1 MKLKALKPRL
11 YNIMFHTHTVSGI
24 VISFVLFIIFYAGA
38 FSLFRNELYTWE
50 NPLAR
55 FETQEQVDYDNTLKL
70 VENYIKEKD
79 AFSRIQ
85 LRPSTD
91 DNPFIK
97 FNGTYK
103 EPKEGVK
110 FVQFYINP
118 HTNEVYKNP
127 HSFNNSQSLTYMGDT
142 IYRLH
147 YLRALIPVYG
157 IYVAGIVAFFFLFAI
172 VTGILIHWKNIFNKF
187 YAFTV
192 KGKWKQIWTNSH
204 TTIGAIT
211 IPFQVIYA
219 VTGALLG
226 LSILLLAPSAVLL
239 FDGNRDEII
248 KLVAPNGT
256 IKYDESAENVSN
268 TVTINELYKKLSNE
282 YPESDI
288 TRIQV
293 FSWGKEDGTVLFQIN
308 DENDIAGE
316 GEFLYSAIDGTLLNS
331 IRPETKTYTQSAYRV
346 LIKLHYA
353 EFGGYLLKVI
363 YFVLAMLTCFV
374 ISSGV
379 MIWKTARETSK
390 YTDKQ
395 KRFHHRVTK
404 FYVSLTSGLFPAI
417 ALIFIANK
425 IFPISMEYRVLYVKT
440 TFFIGWILCIGLG
453 LLWNNY
459 AKINRNYIAIGSILA
474 VLIPVFNGVVTG
486 AWFWKTFANQQ
497 YYIFS
502 VDFAWLMTG
511 VFGLLVYIE
520 YLRPKRYKK

>member
-1 MKLKALKPRL
+1 MP
-11 YNIMFHTHTVSGI
+11 
-24 VISFVLFIIFYAGA
+24 
-38 FSLFRNELYTWE
+38 
-50 NPLAR
+50 
-55 FETQEQVDYDNTLKL
+55 
-70 VENYIKEKD
+70 KEKTS
-79 AFSRIQ
+79 AA
-85 LRPSTD
+85 
-91 DNPFIK
+91 
-97 FNGTYK
+97 
-103 EPKEGVK
+103 
-110 FVQFYINP
+110 
-118 HTNEVYKNP
+118 
-127 HSFNNSQSLTYMGDT
+127 SL
-142 IYRLH
+142 
-147 YLRALIPVYG
+147 
-157 IYVAGIVAFFFLFAI
+157 
-172 VTGILIHWKNIFNKF
+172 
-187 YAFTV
+187 YA
-192 KGKWKQIWTNSH
+192 
-204 TTIGAIT
+204 
-211 IPFQVIYA
+211 
-219 VTGALLG
+219 
-226 LSILLLAPSAVLL
+226 
-239 FDGNRDEII
+239 
-248 KLVAPNGT
+248 
-256 IKYDESAENVSN
+256 
-268 TVTINELYKKLSNE
+268 KKLSNE
-282 YPESDI
+282 YPESDS

-440 TFFIGWILCIGLG
+440 TFFIGWIVCIGLG

-511 VFGLLVYIE
+511 VFGLLVYIG
-520 YLRPKRYKK
+520 YLRPKKNVIAN